1 MVEKFNF
8 YDIYG
13 YLLPG
18 LVFIGLAWL
27 PFGLLFGIW
36 PKAEISSA
44 ILVLLAGYILGHILQ
59 SFGSKLIPSTLR
71 DRFGNKRYPSDLVL
85 DPTDY
90 TFTVMS
96 KKRIAELSD
105 KYFQID
111 LALDEDLGNW
121 EAAKKK
127 LEEEIARETD
137 DAKKV
142 ANQKTLKAVKI
153 FLNATRNRRND
164 AFNLARSTLLRD
176 KKPSYWEQFEGLY
189 ALMRG
194 ATVALGAATVLFL
207 GWASSFFDKQLHWS
221 YRETVLLVLLFSISV
236 ISFFADQLHAEAEK
250 SNKMAEDFA
259 KLPAEHAKPA
269 DINAGNPQQD
279 KQEKQRL
286 ENERQTQEDLA
297 KKLEKRR
304 EAVAE
309 WKDHRLPFILG
320 GLLVFALLFGGFWLG
335 SGITIGSPPSKPVC
349 GYGLFL
355 VSTCSS
361 SGESSET
368 QTAHIRIERPGF
380 VLLCLAL
387 LSGIAMSRS
396 YGAYK
401 AFAREFAVNVWRDF
415 ATIDSPK
422 PDELHM

>member
-36 PKAEISSA
+36 PKPEISSA
-44 ILVLLAGYILGHILQ
+44 ILVLLAGYILGHIIQ
-59 SFGSKLIPSTLR
+59 SFGSKLIPSTVR
-71 DRFGNKRYPSDLVL
+71 DQFGNKRHPSDLVL

-90 TFTVMS
+90 TFTAIS
-96 KKRIAELSD
+96 KRRIAELSG

-127 LEEEIARETD
+127 LDLEIKSEKD
-137 DAKKV
+137 VAKKDPIE
-142 ANQKTLKAVKI
+142 KTAKAVKTLFKGI
-153 FLNATRNRRND
+153 QGRRND
-164 AFNLARSTLLRD
+164 AFYLARSTLLRN
-176 KKPSYWEQFEGLY
+176 KTASYWEQFEGLY

-194 ATVALGAATVLFL
+194 VTIALGAATVLFL
-207 GWASSFFDKQLHWS
+207 GWASSFFDRHLQWS
-221 YRETVLLVLLFSISV
+221 YREMLLVLLFSISI
-236 ISFFADQLHAEAEK
+236 ISVFADQLHAKGKE
-250 SNKMAEDFA
+250 SNKKAEDFD
-259 KLPAEHAKPA
+259 KLPRDDAKAA
-269 DINAGNPQQD
+269 DPNAA
-279 KQEKQRL
+279 KQEKDR
-286 ENERQTQEDLA
+286 EEVA
-297 KKLEKRR
+297 K
-304 EAVAE
+304 
-309 WKDHRLPFILG
+309 WKDRRLPLLLG
-320 GLLVFALLFGGFWLG
+320 VLLAFALFFGGVWLG
-335 SGITIGSPPSKPVC
+335 SGITIGYPPSKSVC

-361 SGESSET
+361 SGESSEA
-368 QTAHIRIERPGF
+368 QTAHIKIERPGF